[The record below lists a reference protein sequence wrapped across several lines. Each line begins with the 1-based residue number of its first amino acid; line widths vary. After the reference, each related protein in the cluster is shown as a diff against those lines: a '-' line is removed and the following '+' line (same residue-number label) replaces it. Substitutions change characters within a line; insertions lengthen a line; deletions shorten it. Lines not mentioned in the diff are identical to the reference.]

1 MFSGNKGEWSEVYTL
16 IKLLAEGEVY
26 AADASLQKK
35 ADIYYPIIKIIR
47 DELDDTYHYERNSSI
62 KIKNSSGD
70 ILAEVDLSVFQEKA
84 PKLLDKIKKGE
95 GSSFTI
101 NAIEGFLRDIQCTTL
116 KAKSSDKRDITLVVH
131 DLITKF
137 KPELGLSIKSQLG
150 GKSTLFNASQSTNI
164 TFRVQGKNIKSS
176 LINEKPGVKGKVKE
190 IYSRDGKLVY
200 DQIENK
206 TFLRN
211 LQVVDSALPKII
223 GEMAE
228 LYFRGEG
235 KDVKALTDKVK
246 ISNPCDY
253 NFGDGQPFYEYKIK
267 SFLNDSAVGLR
278 ATEPWL
284 GKYDATGG
292 YLVVR
297 EDGEIVCYH
306 IYNINEFQEYLFEN
320 TFFDSPSSS
329 RHKFGKMYEE
339 QGQNYIKLNFQIRF
353 D

>member
-1 MFSGNKGEWSEVYTL
+1 MLSGNKGEWSEVYTL

-26 AADASLQKK
+26 AADANLQKK
-35 ADIYYPIIKIIR
+35 ADIYYPILKIIR
-47 DELDDTYHYERNSSI
+47 DELDNTYHYERNSSI
-62 KIKNSSGD
+62 KIKDSASD
-70 ILAEVDLSVFQEKA
+70 ILAEVSLSTFQDKA
-84 PKLLDKIKKGE
+84 PKLLDAIKKGE
-95 GSSFTI
+95 GPSFTI
-101 NAIEGFLRDIQCTTL
+101 NAIEDFLKDIQCTTL

-164 TFRVQGKNIKSS
+164 TFRVQGKNINPS
-176 LINEKPGVKGKVKE
+176 LINEKRGVKGKVKE
-190 IYSRDGKLVY
+190 IYNRGGELVY
-200 DQIENK
+200 DRIENK

-223 GEMAE
+223 GEMAV

-235 KDVKALTDKVK
+235 KNVKELVDKLK
-246 ISNPCDY
+246 DSNPCNY
-253 NFGDGQPFYEYKIK
+253 SFGDGHPFYEYKIK

-306 IYNINEFQEYLFEN
+306 IYNINEFQDYLLKN
-320 TFFDSPSSS
+320 TYLDTPSSS
-329 RHKFGKMYEE
+329 RHKFGKIYKE

-353 D
+353 E